1 MSNFIKGGVGSGIKG
16 HKTYHPKLEA
26 FLTPLIQKLADYMK
40 EYQAEGN
47 TKRAQEVKEVLQY
60 IHAKDIDSAIMSFQE
75 SSLKYDIGNTYTALV
90 DGYKYYKASIKFGGN
105 WGESAGTYDLWRA
118 GKLDSKRGIFFSM
131 NKEGAEE
138 YSSLHD
144 NQPAKKYTA
153 TIKNPLVSKNVVEAY
168 SQLTGIPL
176 QKIFEQKNRA
186 KDSISWLRKI
196 DTKVF
201 NLAKKK
207 GYDAITYTKPAP
219 PAIKEMVI
227 LDRSSILEDIA
238 KGGPGSGIRGHTT
251 AKEQVAKRQPKSQ
264 DEAKKEIK
272 NILMNDGFVNI
283 GKDKWYEGDMKIFDT
298 LFTDTMGLD
307 KSKSRDENAVFTPS
321 DTTKANMKEMYLV
334 NQDYLQKKYGNT
346 MTLYRGV
353 NGNTYD
359 EFKNLKEGEKASVD
373 TYNISSWSSDPNIAE
388 RFAKGSKKG
397 VVIKV
402 EVPTK
407 YILIHHDTFDV
418 PEDYKDEKEVV
429 LGGNQFTGKIMS
441 FHERGGPK

>member
-1 MSNFIKGGVGSGIKG
+1 MGILTTKLQEHLRDILVTGGNVNLVEGYLELRGNMSNFEKGGV
-16 HKTYHPKLEA
+16 
-26 FLTPLIQKLADYMK
+26 
-40 EYQAEGN
+40 
-47 TKRAQEVKEVLQY
+47 
-60 IHAKDIDSAIMSFQE
+60 
-75 SSLKYDIGNTYTALV
+75 
-90 DGYKYYKASIKFGGN
+90 
-105 WGESAGTYDLWRA
+105 
-118 GKLDSKRGIFFSM
+118 
-131 NKEGAEE
+131 
-138 YSSLHD
+138 
-144 NQPAKKYTA
+144 
-153 TIKNPLVSKNVVEAY
+153 
-168 SQLTGIPL
+168 
-176 QKIFEQKNRA
+176 
-186 KDSISWLRKI
+186 
-196 DTKVF
+196 
-201 NLAKKK
+201 
-207 GYDAITYTKPAP
+207 
-219 PAIKEMVI
+219 
-227 LDRSSILEDIA
+227 
-238 KGGPGSGIRGHTT
+238 GSGIRGHTT
-251 AKEQVAKRQPKSQ
+251 AKEQAAKRQPKSQ

-373 TYNISSWSSDPNIAE
+373 TYNISSWSSDPDIAE

-407 YILIHHDTFDV
+407 YVLIHHDTFDV

-429 LGGNQFTGKIMS
+429 LGGNQFTGEIMS